1 VAGAG
6 AGPGSDTSGPY
17 QMQKP
22 GITPTLIVGA
32 WRVTI
37 GQYRMAWL
45 RVRAKIIPTGR
56 GTDEGSEERASAAL
70 AAPRRPWPGASR
82 VPLAADRAL

>member
-37 GQYRMAWL
+37 GQYRM
-45 RVRAKIIPTGR
+45 T
-56 GTDEGSEERASAAL
+56 
-70 AAPRRPWPGASR
+70 
-82 VPLAADRAL
+82 